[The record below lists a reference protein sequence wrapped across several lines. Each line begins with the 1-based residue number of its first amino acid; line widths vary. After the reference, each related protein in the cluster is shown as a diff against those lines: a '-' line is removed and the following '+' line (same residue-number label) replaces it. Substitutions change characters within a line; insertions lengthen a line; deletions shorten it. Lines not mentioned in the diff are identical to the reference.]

1 MVCAT
6 HVIFNFLMATLQ
18 KSKKKQDIG
27 LTLYFLTISKMITSN
42 YNQQK
47 INELFCVLFFFF
59 FTKSLK
65 SVWTFH
71 LQHMSI
77 WTGHISSFH

>member
-59 FTKSLK
+59 Y
-65 SVWTFH
+65 
-71 LQHMSI
+71 
-77 WTGHISSFH
+77 